1 MLLGIKELEILEEAY
16 DPRINMTP
24 PSRLIV
30 STVHML
36 PSVCMLPSM
45 GIRAVLLIELRVG
58 RGG

>member
-45 GIRAVLLIELRVG
+45 GIRAVL
-58 RGG
+58 